1 MGVVDNRPEAAL
13 DSLAPAE
20 HPYACALV
28 GLARARAASADPA
41 GVRQAYE
48 QFLDLWKHAD
58 HDLPLLADVR
68 RELAALPASGAK

>member
-1 MGVVDNRPEAAL
+1 VVAWA
-13 DSLAPAE
+13 SSIAE
-20 HPYACALV
+20 
-28 GLARARAASADPA
+28 D
-41 GVRQAYE
+41 VRLGR